1 MHREL
6 IDEALAALRPHRAG
20 DRLFGNVASVL
31 VTEAVCESRL
41 SSVPPSPWKT
51 VTIS

>member
-1 MHREL
+1 MSDP
-6 IDEALAALRPHRAG
+6 ITWS
-20 DRLFGNVASVL
+20 RLASVL
-31 VTEAVCESRL
+31 VTDAVCESRL